1 MDAKCEECG
10 QLLLAWIEC
19 DCCGKVI
26 CGICADDYDLC
37 PDCAWEEE
45 A

>member
-1 MDAKCEECG
+1 MRGDW
-10 QLLLAWIEC
+10 LTDWFVEC

-37 PDCAWEEE
+37 LDRTWREED
-45 A
+45 